1 MKVGGQE
8 QRGLFY
14 LISLM
19 MKGMIFLMS
28 IVYCSIISCQGT
40 GAGTL
45 GSLGIYSYNVSFE
58 EIEEKLDS
66 LESSVLTVPSEF
78 QDQLNW
84 SEKGYDFLQYWTF
97 YWESNGEQNMMWIS
111 KIENQNQTQIAVR
124 QVYDFKNSK
133 WIKAVNV
140 SSENKIRYSK
150 QFEENVLSRLNLY
163 YEYKN

>member
-97 YWESNGEQNMMWIS
+97 YWESNGEQNMMCIS
-111 KIENQNQTQIAVR
+111 KIENQNQ
-124 QVYDFKNSK
+124 
-133 WIKAVNV
+133 
-140 SSENKIRYSK
+140 
-150 QFEENVLSRLNLY
+150 
-163 YEYKN
+163 